1 MPPPPPTRPG
11 PLVSLLLLS
20 AACIF
25 NTGCASHV
33 AYVGHRSAFLL
44 TDGELDKATAGGSAN
59 LSLDLLA
66 FAAGS
71 TATTSTQGSIRT
83 GQTDIMVV
91 ETPAA
96 SSSLAPV
103 SRAKLLGVVPADLVF
118 ASGSATAT
126 GDVAASCSA
135 QARIDGPV
143 AFFTQ
148 ASSMTLTPTT
158 AACACGAFA
167 LSVPAL
173 IPK

>member
-1 MPPPPPTRPG
+1 M
-11 PLVSLLLLS
+11 
-20 AACIF
+20 F
-25 NTGCASHV
+25 NTACVSHV
-33 AYVGHRSAFLL
+33 ASIGQRRAFLL
-44 TDGELDKATAGGSAN
+44 TDGELDTATAGASAN

-71 TATTSTQGSIRT
+71 TATTATEGSIRT
-83 GQTDIMVV
+83 GQTNIMII
-91 ETPAA
+91 EMPPA

-135 QARIDGPV
+135 QARVDGPV
-143 AFFTQ
+143 AFFAQT
-148 ASSMTLTPTT
+148 SSTSLTPTT
-158 AACACGAFA
+158 ATCACGAFA
-167 LSVPAL
+167 LSVPGF